1 MEIEVGAILE
11 GKVTGITK
19 FGAFV
24 ALPGGKS
31 GMVHISEIAPTFV
44 REITDF
50 VKEGQEVKVKVIK
63 IDENGRIALSIKQAA
78 EPKKREERQFR
89 PRSGGSSQPSRI
101 PAEFDWSSSRKTEGL
116 SFEDKMSKFKQDSD
130 ERMLDW
136 KRAMDGRRGGRG
148 GRGGRQ
154 K

>member
-1 MEIEVGAILE
+1 MEIEVGAVLE

-63 IDENGRIALSIKQAA
+63 IDENGRIALSMKQAA
-78 EPKKREERQFR
+78 EPKKREERSFR
-89 PRSGGSSQPSRI
+89 PRTSGSQQSRV
-101 PAEFDWSSSRKTEGL
+101 PAEFDWSSSRKTEGM

>member
-63 IDENGRIALSIKQAA
+63 IDENGRIALSMKQAA
-78 EPKKREERQFR
+78 EPKKREDRPFR
-89 PRSGGSSQPSRI
+89 PRSGGSQQSRV
-101 PAEFDWSSSRKTEGL
+101 PAEFDWGSSRKTEGM

>member
-1 MEIEVGAILE
+1 MEIEVGAVLE

-63 IDENGRIALSIKQAA
+63 IDENGRIALSMKQAA
-78 EPKKREERQFR
+78 EPKKREERSFR
-89 PRSGGSSQPSRI
+89 PRTGSSQQSRV
-101 PAEFDWSSSRKTEGL
+101 PAEFDWSSSRKTEGM

>member
-63 IDENGRIALSIKQAA
+63 IDENGRIALSMKQTA
-78 EPKKREERQFR
+78 EPKKREDRPFR
-89 PRSGGSSQPSRI
+89 PRSSGQQSRV
-101 PAEFDWSSSRKTEGL
+101 PAEFDWSSSRKTEGM